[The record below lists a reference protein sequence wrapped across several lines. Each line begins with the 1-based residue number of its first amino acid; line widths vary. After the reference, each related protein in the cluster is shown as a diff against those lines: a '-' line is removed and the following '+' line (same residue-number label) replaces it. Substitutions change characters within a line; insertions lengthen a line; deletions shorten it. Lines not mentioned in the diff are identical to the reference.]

1 MTPIHIGRKFM
12 SSGRSERYR
21 CCVVQDDEVHLA
33 LIFLTS
39 IDLDAVGLDD
49 MRVAVTADIDEEWMQ
64 SHTIQA

>member
-1 MTPIHIGRKFM
+1 M
-12 SSGRSERYR
+12 
-21 CCVVQDDEVHLA
+21 QDDEVDLA